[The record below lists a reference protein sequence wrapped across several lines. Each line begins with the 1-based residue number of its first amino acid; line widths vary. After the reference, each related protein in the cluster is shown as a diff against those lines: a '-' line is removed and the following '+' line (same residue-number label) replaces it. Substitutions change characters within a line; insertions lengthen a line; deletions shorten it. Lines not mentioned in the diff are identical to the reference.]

1 MQGGRKKFTFRTK
14 HGNIFCEIC
23 IRKKEGRILFSEV
36 RNHER
41 RRKKTDPLGS
51 GGSQAAGDPLRPSG
65 KPGAELKRPS
75 RNTFLGTRNISSIE
89 SGGPNGVTAFAGLS
103 DSNRLRALARKK
115 TGPQKRSCFS
125 FVLFQRISRWHA
137 SERSTRCRKRDG
149 RTWAGREPLPRH
161 RNERR

>member
-14 HGNIFCEIC
+14 HGNVFCEIC
-23 IRKKEGRILFSEV
+23 IRKREGRILFSEV

-41 RRKKTDPLGS
+41 RRKNPHSLGS
-51 GGSQAAGDPLRPSG
+51 GGPKATGDPLRTSG
-65 KPGAELKRPS
+65 KPDTELKKKK
-75 RNTFLGTRNISSIE
+75 FFGTQIISSIE
-89 SGGPNGVTAFAGLS
+89 SGGPNGVTALAGLP
-103 DSNRLRALARKK
+103 DANRPRALARKK

-125 FVLFQRISRWHA
+125 FVLFQRISRWRA